1 MQYRSRYNVKLIS
14 EKQTLQKPT
23 VATIGF
29 FDGVHKGHQFLL
41 TELIKLAQKKYLE
54 SLVVTFR
61 NSPQTLLHPE
71 KVIKNL
77 TTPPEK
83 TALLEKLGI
92 SNCLLLDFNEKI
104 ATQKAKVFLTWL
116 KENYGVQTLLIGYDH
131 HFGADRLTSF
141 TAYQAIG
148 NELDIEILQC
158 PKYDNENQS
167 ISSSK
172 IRTCL
177 NDGAIET
184 ANHLLGYNYT
194 ISGKVVHGEEIGRKM
209 GIPTA
214 NIITDTQKL
223 IPKKGVYVV
232 EAIIENQPYQ
242 GLLNIGIRP
251 TVNGQKATIETHFI
265 DFKGNLYGKEL
276 TLHLK
281 RWIRSEI
288 KFSSIEA
295 LRQQIELDKN
305 QLKKPLL

>member
-1 MQYRSRYNVKLIS
+1 MKLIS

-41 TELIKLAQKKYLE
+41 TELIKLAQKKHLE

-148 NELDIEILQC
+148 NELLKTILLASNSL
-158 PKYDNENQS
+158 D
-167 ISSSK
+167 
-172 IRTCL
+172 TL
-177 NDGAIET
+177 NDNLAADSAVIR
-184 ANHLLGYNYT
+184 Y
-194 ISGKVVHGEEIGRKM
+194 IVVHTAILLRAEYATAVHKSTLENIDNLVILLVEDKARPGHFVHLTCKREVF
-209 GIPTA
+209 IPT
-214 NIITDTQKL
+214 L
-223 IPKKGVYVV
+223 S
-232 EAIIENQPYQ
+232 
-242 GLLNIGIRP
+242 LC
-251 TVNGQKATIETHFI
+251 
-265 DFKGNLYGKEL
+265 
-276 TLHLK
+276 
-281 RWIRSEI
+281 
-288 KFSSIEA
+288 
-295 LRQQIELDKN
+295 
-305 QLKKPLL
+305 